1 MLVGVSA
8 IESGEWEVG
17 CGRLRRVV
25 RRTRREADPLELFRG
40 GQAALYLG
48 DESSARRFYLQ
59 AVGLARR
66 TGAIGLLATALD
78 RLAFSE
84 ILAGRRADAWVMASE
99 GLALARELGQQ
110 DAANLAVIAL
120 VEAWRGEADS
130 CRHHAEQALAKAE
143 AQRLGAVAAGASW
156 ALGLLELGLGRPA
169 EALARLGPLVAGQG
183 LSHQA
188 IALWAIPDFVEAA
201 ARAGKAQAARTP
213 LERFSAWTQRTGAP
227 WSIAVAHRCAALL
240 AGGDLDRF
248 DEALEHHDGTS
259 RPLDHARTQLCL
271 GEALRRA
278 RRRIDARILLRLAL
292 ETFERLGATPWAE
305 RARTQLRASGVSVAK
320 PGVAVRDQLTPQEL
334 QITRLAAGGASNPE
348 IAGQLFLS
356 RKTVEYHLHKV
367 FTKLGIA
374 GRLELVKLDLG

>member
-188 IALWAIPDFVEAA
+188 IALWAIPDLVEAA

-292 ETFERLGATPWAE
+292 EMFERLGATPWAE

>member
-259 RPLDHARTQLCL
+259 RPLDHV
-271 GEALRRA
+271 G
-278 RRRIDARILLRLAL
+278 
-292 ETFERLGATPWAE
+292 
-305 RARTQLRASGVSVAK
+305 S
-320 PGVAVRDQLTPQEL
+320 
-334 QITRLAAGGASNPE
+334 TRG
-348 IAGQLFLS
+348 
-356 RKTVEYHLHKV
+356 YC
-367 FTKLGIA
+367 
-374 GRLELVKLDLG
+374 